1 MTNKLIRNTLLI
13 AIATFAIACQS
24 NTKNGADVPIS
35 TKPKGFI
42 ECKDP
47 RPEICTREYRPV
59 CATRDTGIRCITTP
73 CPSTEKVTKATAC
86 TACADTKVFGYTAG
100 ACE

>member
-1 MTNKLIRNTLLI
+1 MKNKMTISTLLLTI
-13 AIATFAIACQS
+13 AAFTIACQS
-24 NTKNGADVPIS
+24 NTKHKEDDPIIRN
-35 TKPKGFI
+35 PAVFV

-47 RPEICTREYRPV
+47 RPEICTREYNPV
-59 CATRDTGIRCITTP
+59 CATRDIGVRCVTTP

-86 TACADTKVFGYTAG
+86 TACSDPKVSGYTPG